1 MFSVYAKVITPETSP
16 ILGPIQNPSQSFES
30 LNSTSQQQQQDQGQ
44 LLDKMGGIGLLCACC
59 SRTRGSMSTTISSYD
74 SAPVSDNTNN
84 TVSIQTNAPMTDVLE
99 KCKHETHFT
108 HYNYRVITPRQMPPF

>member
-16 ILGPIQNPSQSFES
+16 ILGPTQSPIQSIEP
-30 LNSTSQQQQQDQGQ
+30 LNSTSQQQQDQEQ
-44 LLDKMGGIGLLCACC
+44 ILDTMGGIGLLCACC
-59 SRTRGSMSTTISSYD
+59 SRTRGSMNTSISTYD
-74 SAPVSDNTNN
+74 SAPVSDNINN
-84 TVSIQTNAPMTDVLE
+84 TISIQTNTAPMTHVLE